1 MLHTFV
7 GDEDD
12 QVREVVREP
21 MVGYLASALDLTEQ
35 AAWSFP
41 AFKERASATGQT
53 LSQMFAAESL
63 TPEEKSAILNHA
75 FERYFETSGLFG
87 TVETCLAMV
96 QRLKVIG
103 IDELA
108 CLIDFGV
115 PSSTPLYHLQHLHRF
130 HDLPADL
137 PPHSP
142 LPP

>member
-1 MLHTFV
+1 M
-7 GDEDD
+7 G
-12 QVREVVREP
+12 R
-21 MVGYLASALDLTEQ
+21 ALGLTEQ

-41 AFKERASATGQT
+41 GFKERASATGQT

-63 TPEEKSAILNHA
+63 TPKEKTAILSHA

-96 QRLKVIG
+96 QRLKKIG

-115 PSSTPLYHLQHLHRF
+115 AASAPLQHLSHLTRLR
-130 HDLPADL
+130 DGTANP
-137 PPHSP
+137 
-142 LPP
+142 